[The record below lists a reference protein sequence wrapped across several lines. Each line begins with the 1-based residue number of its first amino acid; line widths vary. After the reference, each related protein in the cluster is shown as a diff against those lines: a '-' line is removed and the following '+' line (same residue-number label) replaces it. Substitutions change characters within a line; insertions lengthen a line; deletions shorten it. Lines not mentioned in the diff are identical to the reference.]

1 VSPTH
6 RVVPVL
12 VAVFASIAAACTG
25 DGISISVGGSA
36 SSTPSV
42 SASQGV
48 QLPAELGVEPVHTGA
63 ATSAGAM
70 KALCISP
77 ESVST
82 SEGQSPPPTPPSIAE
97 VQDQVEAVRGLDFLK
112 PVEVQPVTE
121 EEIAAKLTDAFDS
134 SYPKRFYDRRTV
146 AWHTMGLI
154 PSDVTIREATL
165 AFQTGGVVGFYNP
178 LDGELVY
185 IGDDQL
191 DQSERFTLAHELTHA
206 IDDQNFDLSRLD
218 PIAGACRD
226 EAFQAAL
233 GVVEGSAQF
242 FASRVMVIYPDPD
255 ADLGGGGGLPEGIP
269 PFMLET
275 TLWPYSAGPAFIDA
289 IGGTEDLEA
298 VDRALTNFPV
308 TTEQVIHPE
317 RYPDDVPTPMDV
329 GDLSA
334 RLGPAWGDLDVM
346 EIGEEFL
353 RAMLNVHLDEGTAI
367 DAAAGWD
374 GGVYRAWTDGREAA
388 VLLRTAWD
396 SEDDARA
403 FENAVASWF
412 DEGDGAGWV
421 SRTGVRVDVGF
432 ATSTRVSDHLLD
444 ASGAAPAP

>member
-1 VSPTH
+1 VKPSH
-6 RVVPVL
+6 RIVPSL
-12 VAVFASIAAACTG
+12 IAACALAGACTG
-25 DGISISVGGSA
+25 DGIRIQIDTST
-36 SSTPSV
+36 STPSA

-48 QLPAELGVEPVHTGA
+48 GLPTDLGVEPVDTGA

-70 KALCISP
+70 RALCISP

-82 SEGQSPPPTPPSIAE
+82 SEGQAPPPTPPSIAE
-97 VQDQVEAVRGLDFLK
+97 VQDQVEAVRGLDYLE
-112 PVEVQPVTE
+112 PVEVQPVTQ
-121 EEIAAKLTDAFDS
+121 EEIAAKLTEAFDA

-154 PSDVTIREATL
+154 PTDVTIREATL

-218 PIAGACRD
+218 PIAGACHD
-226 EAFQAAL
+226 EGFQAAL

-255 ADLGGGGGLPEGIP
+255 ADLGGGGGGLPEGVP
-269 PFMLET
+269 PFILET

-298 VDRALTNFPV
+298 VDRALTSFPV
-308 TTEQVIHPE
+308 STEQVIHPE
-317 RYPDDVPTPMDV
+317 RYPDDVPTPV
-329 GDLSA
+329 NIGDLSA
-334 RLGPAWGDLDVM
+334 KLGSAWGDLDVM

-353 RAMLNVHLDEGTAI
+353 RAMLNLRLDEATAI

-374 GGVYRAWTDGREAA
+374 GSVYRAWTDGREAA

-403 FENAVASWF
+403 FEDAIASWF

-432 ATSTRVSDHLLD
+432 ATSTRVSDHLLA
-444 ASGAAPAP
+444 ASGAEASS